1 MDNKKFI
8 RDYSFTNTD
17 ARYWNLFNENGV
29 LYSYG
34 YHYPLLFKVNWIR
47 FVNTRGYSSTTR
59 RHIGMAWLEA
69 EYEVKLNSHNF
80 DIETIKKCLQEEKE
94 TIIEDIA
101 NCKRKVSQKKDKLFS
116 ELNRVVE
123 TMEALKDTEH
133 YRA

>member
-1 MDNKKFI
+1 
-8 RDYSFTNTD
+8 
-17 ARYWNLFNENGV
+17 
-29 LYSYG
+29 
-34 YHYPLLFKVNWIR
+34 
-47 FVNTRGYSSTTR
+47 
-59 RHIGMAWLEA
+59 MAWIEA
-69 EYEVKLNSHNF
+69 EYEVKLNSRNF

-123 TMEALKDTEH
+123 TMEALKDTKH

>member
-1 MDNKKFI
+1 MNNKKFI

-17 ARYWNLFNENGV
+17 ARHWNLFNENCV

-34 YHYPLLFKVNWIR
+34 YHYPLLFEVNGLR
-47 FVNTRGYSSTTR
+47 FVNTRGYSNTTSK
-59 RHIGMAWLEA
+59 HIAMAWLEA
-69 EYEVKLNSHNF
+69 EYEVKLNSRNF

-123 TMEALKDTEH
+123 TMEALKDTKH